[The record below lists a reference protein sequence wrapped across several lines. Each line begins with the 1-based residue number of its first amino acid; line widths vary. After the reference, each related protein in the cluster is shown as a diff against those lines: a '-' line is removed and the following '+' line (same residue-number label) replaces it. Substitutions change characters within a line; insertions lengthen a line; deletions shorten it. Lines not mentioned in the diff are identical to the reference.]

1 MKIKSPEFGTVEVA
15 DDRIIEFPAG
25 LPGFEQCHRF
35 ALVHE
40 EGGEA
45 EVFLLQSADDPEVA
59 FSVTAP
65 ARLGVNLEFALSDD
79 DMALLKLDK
88 ADRADDV
95 AVVIIIRS
103 QKAAEAGPAGAG
115 LSANFMAPLVINT
128 RARVGMQKVI
138 SRLGCEITLR
148 QQD

>member
-25 LPGFEQCHRF
+25 LPGFEQCQRF

-40 EGGEA
+40 EGREA
-45 EVFLLQSADDPEVA
+45 EVFLLQSVDDPEVA

-65 ARLGVNLEFALSDD
+65 GRLGVNLEFDLTDD
-79 DMALLKLDK
+79 DLALVKLDSIGK
-88 ADRADDV
+88 ADDV
-95 AVVIIIRS
+95 AIVIIIRS
-103 QKAAEAGPAGAG
+103 QKAEEAGPAGAG

-128 RARVGMQKVI
+128 RARLGMQKVI

>member
-25 LPGFEQCHRF
+25 LPGFEQCQRF

-40 EGGEA
+40 EGREA
-45 EVFLLQSADDPEVA
+45 EVFLLQAVDDPEVA

-65 ARLGVNLEFALSDD
+65 ARLGVNLEFVLSDE
-79 DMALLKLDK
+79 DMALLQLDDAGK
-88 ADRADDV
+88 IDEV

-103 QKAAEAGPAGAG
+103 QKSEEAGPAGAG

-128 RARVGMQKVI
+128 RARLGMQKVI

>member
-1 MKIKSPEFGTVEVA
+1 MKIKSPDFGTVEVA

-25 LPGFEQCHRF
+25 LPGFEQCRRF

-40 EGGEA
+40 EGREP

-65 ARLGVNLEFALSDD
+65 GRLGVNLEFDLTDD
-79 DMALLKLDK
+79 DLALVKLDSIGK
-88 ADRADDV
+88 ADDV

-103 QKAAEAGPAGAG
+103 QKAEEAGPAGAG

-128 RARVGMQKVI
+128 RARLGMQKVI

-148 QQD
+148 QQG

>member
-1 MKIKSPEFGTVEVA
+1 MKIKSPDFGTVEVA

-25 LPGFEQCHRF
+25 LPGFEQCRRF

-40 EGGEA
+40 EGREP

-65 ARLGVNLEFALSDD
+65 GRLGVNLEFDLTDD
-79 DMALLKLDK
+79 DLALLKLDSIGK
-88 ADRADDV
+88 ADDV

-103 QKAAEAGPAGAG
+103 QKAEEAGPAGAG

-128 RARVGMQKVI
+128 RARLGMQKVI

-148 QQD
+148 QQG

>member
-1 MKIKSPEFGTVEVA
+1 MRIKSSEFGAVEVA

-40 EGGEA
+40 EGREA

-59 FSVTAP
+59 FSITAP
-65 ARLGVNLEFALSDD
+65 GRLGVNLEFVLSDED
-79 DMALLKLDK
+79 LALLKLDN
-88 ADRADDV
+88 ADKVDDV

-103 QKAAEAGPAGAG
+103 QKAEEAGPVGAG